1 MPMLSITMHALQ
13 LCALIAGLSLAR
25 QLAIPSNPL
34 PPFDCFYAVGQA
46 FFSPFLFALSPVFFL
61 TLNLDSPIL
70 HHNLNL
76 RSMHGYLF
84 IVPTLAQEF
93 RIETSLFSCNW
104 MKVYDAPTSSR
115 AILLRSLIHL
125 AEP

>member
-1 MPMLSITMHALQ
+1 MLGVTMPALQ

-25 QLAIPSNPL
+25 QAAISSNPL
-34 PPFDCFYAVGQA
+34 LPFDSSYAVGQT
-46 FFSPFLFALSPVFFL
+46 FFSPFLFALAPVFFL
-61 TLNLDSPIL
+61 PLNLDSSIL

-84 IVPTLAQEF
+84 IVPSLAQEF

-115 AILLRSLIHL
+115 AILPRSLIHL